1 MKKLLSVKYSD
12 GAFNFSMLVI
22 RIFFGVLLLSKHGY
36 GKMVRFEELH
46 SRFYNFLGMGN
57 TFSLVLAIFA
67 EVICAAFI
75 ILGLFT
81 RLAAIPLIITML
93 VVIFGANGAK
103 PMSESEL
110 AILFLGAFITL
121 LFCGPGKVSVD
132 GMINK

>member
-1 MKKLLSVKYSD
+1 
-12 GAFNFSMLVI
+12 
-22 RIFFGVLLLSKHGY
+22 
-36 GKMVRFEELH
+36 
-46 SRFYNFLGMGN
+46 
-57 TFSLVLAIFA
+57 
-67 EVICAAFI
+67 
-75 ILGLFT
+75 
-81 RLAAIPLIITML
+81 ML